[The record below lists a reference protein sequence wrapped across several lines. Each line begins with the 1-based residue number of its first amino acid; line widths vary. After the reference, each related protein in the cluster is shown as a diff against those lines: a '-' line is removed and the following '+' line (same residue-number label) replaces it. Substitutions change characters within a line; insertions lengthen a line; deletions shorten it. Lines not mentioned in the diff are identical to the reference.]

1 MRVKYL
7 KACMLIILTL
17 PWAAAHSKNMG
28 EERRLD
34 NGLKIIVQPDN
45 RAPIVN
51 SQIWYKVGSAHE
63 RNGITGISHALE
75 HMMFKAT
82 KTSESGAF
90 SRLVSERG
98 GSENAFT
105 STDFTAYYQQWAPE
119 NLEISFK
126 MEADRMRNLVFE
138 SSEFV
143 HEKAVVLEE
152 RSLRVDDRPIS
163 MAYEMLKANA
173 FLTSPYRNPVIGW
186 RTDIEELTI
195 TDLERWYD
203 RYYHPNNATIVVVGD
218 VTADYVFDLAEKHF
232 GGIPMGVI
240 PSEKTRPEVK
250 QSGRKSIE
258 FSSIKAKVP
267 HVVLG
272 YKVPSYK
279 QALGDSEIEDWEPFA
294 LEVLAAVLGGFNG
307 ARLESSVVRKLK
319 LATSAS
325 VSYSWATLLPDLFT
339 ISAIP
344 KSGISIE
351 RLEKALREELSN
363 LIKNPPDNRELK
375 KVIAQTLSGATFQ
388 LDSIAYRAMLIG
400 TLESV
405 GLNWKL
411 NTDYVDNIK
420 AITAEQVAQVAQKYF
435 VPDLETTV
443 RLLPGAF

>member
-7 KACMLIILTL
+7 KAYLLIILTL

-82 KTSESGAF
+82 KISESGAF

-186 RTDIEELTI
+186 RADIEELTI
-195 TDLERWYD
+195 SDLERWYD

-250 QSGRKSIE
+250 QSGSRSIE
-258 FSSIKAKVP
+258 FQN
-267 HVVLG
+267 H
-272 YKVPSYK
+272 
-279 QALGDSEIEDWEPFA
+279 
-294 LEVLAAVLGGFNG
+294 
-307 ARLESSVVRKLK
+307 RKG
-319 LATSAS
+319 
-325 VSYSWATLLPDLFT
+325 
-339 ISAIP
+339 
-344 KSGISIE
+344 SGSK
-351 RLEKALREELSN
+351 R
-363 LIKNPPDNRELK
+363 
-375 KVIAQTLSGATFQ
+375 T
-388 LDSIAYRAMLIG
+388 
-400 TLESV
+400 
-405 GLNWKL
+405 
-411 NTDYVDNIK
+411 
-420 AITAEQVAQVAQKYF
+420 
-435 VPDLETTV
+435 
-443 RLLPGAF
+443 